1 MSKKKHLSVVEE
13 SSLVVDGHDDE
24 GRPRRARLTARII
37 GPESVRKQLASPD
50 EDGPTD
56 APQSR
61 AKDED
66 ELNKLFKGKGIMRP
80 SYNLRQLAQMHEQST
95 ELGQAIRSMVTN
107 VVGFGW
113 QLREKQIPET
123 VRERF
128 KEEIERERFM
138 IDTRLKALHATQSL
152 TMIREAEH
160 WDKHSVGQ
168 GYLELVEN
176 RRGDLV
182 QMNHVHGHSVLMSI
196 RQPKASRTLLPV
208 VRPDLDFRIEEI
220 EHSHRFRK
228 FVQLRRT
235 GSKAKPVWFKEAGDP
250 RVMDWRTGE
259 YLPEGAR
266 LPLRWRATALM
277 QNRIYSPVSAY
288 GVPLWIGNLFSLLG
302 SRAAEEI
309 NYNTLSSNA
318 IPSMMVIVEN
328 GTLTEGSI
336 ARMREWTEQH
346 IQKSQNYSTFL
357 LIEGETLDDG
367 SPDPGQFKIRIEPLK
382 RLQQQDELFQDY
394 DQNNRDKV
402 RQAFRLP
409 PIFVGRADDYTRATA
424 DTSRDIADEQIFAPE
439 RTKADWLINRFVLT
453 KMGARFHT
461 FRSNHPNITDD
472 IELIRMMGIG
482 ERSGA
487 VTPRR
492 ADRIMRDVFGDDLGP
507 MPQGVDLDIPYS
519 LQFAQAQAGG
529 EAGGGAGGQAPQ
541 AKAIRVEDLIS
552 LRKSV
557 EQELESRWLL
567 DEQAIYGEAA

>member
-1 MSKKKHLSVVEE
+1 MKKKHLSVVGK
-13 SSLVVDGHDDE
+13 SSLTVEGHDDA
-24 GRPRRARLTARII
+24 GNPRRARLTARII
-37 GPESVRKQLASPD
+37 GPESVRKQIAAPD
-50 EDGPTD
+50 EEGPSD

-66 ELNKLFKGKGIMRP
+66 TLSKLFKGKGIMRP
-80 SYNLRQLAQMHEQST
+80 TYNLQQLAAMHEEST

-113 QLREKQIPET
+113 QLREKQIPDDM
-123 VRERF
+123 RSRLQS
-128 KEEIERERFM
+128 EIDQERFM
-138 IDTRLKALHATQSL
+138 LQARLQAMHATQSL

-160 WDKHSVGQ
+160 WDKHATGN

-182 QMNHVHGHSVLMSI
+182 QINHVHGHSVLLSVK
-196 RQPKASRTLLPV
+196 QPRATKLSVPV
-208 VRPDLDFRIEEI
+208 VRPDLDYRIEEI
-220 EHSHRFRK
+220 EHSYRFRK
-228 FVQLRRT
+228 FVQLKRS
-235 GSKAKPVWFKEAGDP
+235 GSTAKAVWFKEAGDP

-259 YLPEGAR
+259 YIPEGQKLA
-266 LPLRWRATALM
+266 LRWRATSLLH
-277 QNRIYSPVSAY
+277 NRVYSPISAY

-336 ARMREWTEQH
+336 ERMREWTEQH
-346 IQKSQNYSTFL
+346 IQRAQNYSTFL
-357 LIEGETLDDG
+357 LIEGETIDDG
-367 SPDPGQFKIRIEPLK
+367 APDPGQFKIRVEPLK
-382 RLQQQDELFQDY
+382 RLQQTDELFQAY

-439 RTKADWLINRFVLT
+439 RTHADWMINRFVLG
-453 KMGARFHT
+453 KLGARFHT

-507 MPQGVDLDIPYS
+507 MPQGIDLDTPYS

-529 EAGGGAGGQAPQ
+529 DAGGGAGGQAPQ
-541 AKAIRVEDLIS
+541 AKAIRIEDLIS

-567 DEQAIYGEAA
+567 DEEEIYGEEAA